1 MTTTEGSS
9 VTVTIIRARGT
20 FSSVTVSWEVR
31 NTADGSLAT
40 DDFLSA
46 TGDVTFNE
54 DDIEQVWQRK
64 HSIIFMSIFLVFQ
77 FRNHQ

>member
-1 MTTTEGSS
+1 MTTTEGSN

-31 NTADGSLAT
+31 STADGSLAT

-46 TGDVTFNE
+46 TGNVIFDE
-54 DDIEQVWQRK
+54 DDIEQVRQRK
-64 HSIIFMSIFLVFQ
+64 RSIIFISVF
-77 FRNHQ
+77 